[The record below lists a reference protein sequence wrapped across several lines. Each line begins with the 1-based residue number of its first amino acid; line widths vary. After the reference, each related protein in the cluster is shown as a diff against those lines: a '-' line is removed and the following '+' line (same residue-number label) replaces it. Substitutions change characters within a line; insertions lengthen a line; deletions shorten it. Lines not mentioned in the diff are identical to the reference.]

1 MCGYKLNANA
11 LSSSS
16 SGTRLESN
24 GRVAKI
30 FSIMFECNKLP
41 LKAKVKTTHTR
52 TQSGKRDI
60 QDIRYTIYRG
70 VQGPDV
76 RTLIYFCCHFASAPH
91 SKCAAGRE
99 IKQIQMTKPRRS
111 PAVLEYP
118 GIS

>member
-41 LKAKVKTTHTR
+41 LKAKVKTTHTHAR
-52 TQSGKRDI
+52 SRGKG
-60 QDIRYTIYRG
+60 IYR
-70 VQGPDV
+70 
-76 RTLIYFCCHFASAPH
+76 IYGILYIEGFGA
-91 SKCAAGRE
+91 
-99 IKQIQMTKPRRS
+99 QMY
-111 PAVLEYP
+111 AH
-118 GIS
+118 